1 MSYKIHF
8 QIDKTKLVF
17 EKIFKNNFLVESFPK
32 NYEVKFNNS
41 VLDLKYQ
48 LKKKRTFL
56 IVDLNI
62 FRKYNSIFKILDKKN
77 IFLINS
83 VEKNKTDKFSKKL
96 INFFIKNKITKND
109 FIFSVGGGIV
119 QDISGYACLIYKR
132 GIPWV
137 YYPTTFLGMTDSCIG
152 GKVGINYKNAKNLLA
167 LFSAPSKV
175 VINTFFLKTLTN
187 KDLIS
192 GLGESLRLHVTGG
205 QFFVKKFTEN
215 LEKCL
220 IRNQMALLSMIKNSL
235 NVKKLVVEKDEYEIN
250 IRRSMNFGHSFG
262 HALEIL
268 CKHSIPHGACVVIG
282 MCIEVIV
289 GYENNNVSKSSRDT
303 VINLSL
309 KLLNNRGYYKIL
321 KKIKLDKVNNILVKD
336 KKTIGTKIFLAL
348 PKKIGNIQFVPN
360 ELNKDNVRNLQL
372 AKNILIDKINEKY
385 SFN

>member
-1 MSYKIHF
+1 
-8 QIDKTKLVF
+8 
-17 EKIFKNNFLVESFPK
+17 
-32 NYEVKFNNS
+32 
-41 VLDLKYQ
+41 
-48 LKKKRTFL
+48 
-56 IVDLNI
+56 
-62 FRKYNSIFKILDKKN
+62 
-77 IFLINS
+77 
-83 VEKNKTDKFSKKL
+83 
-96 INFFIKNKITKND
+96 
-109 FIFSVGGGIV
+109 
-119 QDISGYACLIYKR
+119 
-132 GIPWV
+132 
-137 YYPTTFLGMTDSCIG
+137 
-152 GKVGINYKNAKNLLA
+152 
-167 LFSAPSKV
+167 
-175 VINTFFLKTLTN
+175 
-187 KDLIS
+187 
-192 GLGESLRLHVTGG
+192 
-205 QFFVKKFTEN
+205 
-215 LEKCL
+215 
-220 IRNQMALLSMIKNSL
+220 MALLSMIKNSL

-372 AKNILIDKINEKY
+372 AKNILINKINEKY

>member
-1 MSYKIHF
+1 MSYKISF
-8 QIDKTKLVF
+8 KIDKTKLTFPKIFTKNFLVKSF
-17 EKIFKNNFLVESFPK
+17 PKSYEIIFKNSILSLK
-32 NYEVKFNNS
+32 N
-41 VLDLKYQ
+41 D

-62 FRKYNSIFKILDKKN
+62 FKKYNSIFKSLNLNN

-83 VEKNKTDKFSKKL
+83 IEKNKTDKYTKKL
-96 INFFIKNKITKND
+96 IDFFVKNQITKND
-109 FIFSVGGGIV
+109 SIFSVGGGIV

-132 GIPWV
+132 GIPWT

-152 GKVGINYKNAKNLLA
+152 GKVGINYRNAKNLLA
-167 LFSAPSKV
+167 LFSAPQKV
-175 VINTFFLKTLTN
+175 IISTTFLKTLAD

-192 GLGESLRLHVTGG
+192 GLGESLRLHITGG
-205 QFFVKKFTEN
+205 NFFVKKFIQN
-215 LEKCL
+215 IEKCL
-220 IRNQMALLSMIKNSL
+220 IRNPKALLSTIKNSL

-268 CKHSIPHGACVVIG
+268 CRYGIPHGTCIVIG

-289 GYENNNVSKSSRDT
+289 GYKNNDVPKNVRDT
-303 VINLSL
+303 VLNLSL
-309 KLLNNRGYYKIL
+309 NLLNNINYYKIL
-321 KKIKLDKVNNILVKD
+321 KKIKLDSINNILAKD

-348 PKKIGNIQFVPN
+348 PKKIGNIQFIPK
-360 ELNKDNVRNLQL
+360 ELNKNNVYNLQL
-372 AKNILIDKINEKY
+372 AKNILLDKINEKY

>member
-1 MSYKIHF
+1 MKILKYE
-8 QIDKTKLVF
+8 IDSVVHKVF
-17 EKIFKNNFLVESFPK
+17 IEKNPLKKIVNDLKILETDKKILFVYDSNINKKIIENYLLSLKISGCKIYTQPVSGGKENKN
-32 NYEVKFNNS
+32 VKFLLQIINILSDLQFTRKS
-41 VLDLKYQ
+41 V
-48 LKKKRTFL
+48 
-56 IVDLNI
+56 II
-62 FRKYNSIFKILDKKN
+62 SC
-77 IFLINS
+77 
-83 VEKNKTDKFSKKL
+83 
-96 INFFIKNKITKND
+96 
-109 FIFSVGGGIV
+109 GGGV
-119 QDISGYACLIYKR
+119 VGDVSGLAACLYMRGMIYFH
-132 GIPWV
+132 V
-137 YYPTTFLGMTDSCIG
+137 PTTMMAILDSCIG

-175 VINTFFLKTLTN
+175 VINTAFLKTLTN

-205 QFFVKKFTEN
+205 KSFVKKFTEN

-235 NVKKLVVEKDEYEIN
+235 NVKKLVVERDEYEIN

-348 PKKIGNIQFVPN
+348 PKKIGHIQFVPN